1 MDDSLA
7 GKAALVTGG
16 ARRVGA
22 AIARRLHAAGA
33 AVLIH
38 YRDSEAD
45 AARLASALNAARPK
59 SAAKVK
65 AELLAPV
72 APRALVSAALE
83 SFGRLDLVVNNAS
96 SFFPVAVGAMEP
108 SHWEELIGSNLR
120 APLFIAQ
127 QAAAELAKNDGSII
141 NIVDIHAERPL
152 KGYALYSIAK
162 AGLAAM
168 TRSLALELAPR
179 VRVNG
184 VAPGAIVWPED
195 GQFPDWIEI
204 QNPNVTPLNLAG
216 YFLTDNPVQL
226 NKWAF
231 PAVTLPPN
239 GFLVVFASGK
249 NRTGDTNRLHT
260 SFQLD
265 AAGGFLALVKPNGTT
280 IASAYTYPSV
290 KEDVSFGIAQQQF
303 ATSLIANSVP
313 QILVPTNASDLPAN
327 WNQLAYSPGSMI
339 VRCWT
344 SLMRTP
350 RTATCSLGDSQAFAS
365 AIM

>member
-33 AVLIH
+33 SVLIH
-38 YRDSEAD
+38 YRDSETD
-45 AARLASALNAARPK
+45 AARLASELNAARPK

-83 SFGRLDLVVNNAS
+83 TFGRLDLVVNNAS
-96 SFFPVAVGAMEP
+96 SFFSVAVGAMEP

-127 QAAAELAKNDGSII
+127 QAAAELAQHDGSII

-195 GQFPDWIEI
+195 GQFPDPERARILAT
-204 QNPNVTPLNLAG
+204 TPLARIG
-216 YFLTDNPVQL
+216 SPEDI
-226 NKWAF
+226 AR
-231 PAVTLPPN
+231 AV
-239 GFLVVFASGK
+239 
-249 NRTGDTNRLHT
+249 H
-260 SFQLD
+260 
-265 AAGGFLALVKPNGTT
+265 FLACAPYVTG
-280 IASAYTYPSV
+280 
-290 KEDVSFGIAQQQF
+290 
-303 ATSLIANSVP
+303 
-313 QILVPTNASDLPAN
+313 QIVAVDGGRS
-327 WNQLAYSPGSMI
+327 I
-339 VRCWT
+339 
-344 SLMRTP
+344 
-350 RTATCSLGDSQAFAS
+350 F
-365 AIM
+365 I